1 MTASAHAIGLA
12 TLRAAAV
19 ARTDTVTSRRHSATS
34 SQRVAQ
40 ATVGVQAWV
49 VTPDALLADLEQTN
63 AYLMA
68 LNTDIIGASH
78 RLPRP
83 FVEGWIAFING
94 WIAFYFRARSFWER
108 LWSSTNAV
116 LEDYKRQGR
125 EWRQRFI
132 TEGGRPSTPEQIPDP
147 NATPLTDRLSAW
159 RTPLIVGAV
168 AAGIV
173 GLVFLTRSIKG

>member
-78 RLPRP
+78 RLPR
-83 FVEGWIAFING
+83 
-94 WIAFYFRARSFWER
+94 
-108 LWSSTNAV
+108 
-116 LEDYKRQGR
+116 D
-125 EWRQRFI
+125 
-132 TEGGRPSTPEQIPDP
+132 
-147 NATPLTDRLSAW
+147 
-159 RTPLIVGAV
+159 
-168 AAGIV
+168 
-173 GLVFLTRSIKG
+173 